1 MDQKTFTGVA
11 GVVFLLIAVLHA
23 LRIFYGW
30 PALIGTFAVPMW
42 LSWAALVISG
52 YLAYDA
58 WQLKR

>member
-30 PALIGTFAVPMW
+30 PAVIGTFAVPMW